1 MKKNKMMRLASSLLV
16 AVLLTTSVISGTFA
30 KYVTSDE
37 ASDSARVAKWGV
49 TVDVKGDAFGEAYA
63 EGTDSVEVIYDT
75 ETATVKA
82 STSDKEN
89 VLAPGTTGTLVSIDV
104 EGKPEVEVEIETVAT
119 LVMTGWAVD
128 VTDDNTD
135 NPVYYCPVEITVGS
149 NTYSGNS
156 YSSIDDFV
164 SAVLGAINSNTTYNP
179 NDDLSAV
186 KDLNVTW
193 KWKFDGNDD
202 VKDTALGNLGNAPT
216 ISFTCKVTATQVD

>member
-1 MKKNKMMRLASSLLV
+1 MRLASSLLV

-37 ASDSARVAKWGV
+37 ASESARVAKWGV
-49 TVDVKGDAFGEAYA
+49 TVDVTGDAVGEAYA
-63 EGTDSVEVIYDT
+63 EGADSVEVSYDT

-82 STSDKEN
+82 SDKEN
-89 VLAPGTTGTLVSIDV
+89 VLAPGTKGTLVSIDV
-104 EGKPEVEVEIETVAT
+104 EGKPEVEVKIETVAT

-128 VTDDNTD
+128 ITDDNTD
-135 NPVYYCPVEITVGS
+135 NPVYYCPVVIVVGS

-156 YSSIDDFV
+156 YPNIDDFV

-179 NDDLSAV
+179 NDDLSVA
-186 KDLNVTW
+186 KDLDVTW
-193 KWKFDGNDD
+193 KWEFEGNDD
-202 VKDTALGNLGNAPT
+202 VKDTALGNLLDAPT